1 MESDEHE
8 SAVRAT
14 QARVHGAC
22 GERPSTRRR
31 LWRPAAF
38 VAAIGMLAGVAV
50 AETTQPTARDARG
63 NCVPVG
69 TWLEPGGR
77 RPDAATLT
85 ASLVGSSVVLLG
97 EEHDSAEHH
106 RWQLQMLAALHARK
120 PDLVIGFEMFPRRVQ
135 PALDRWV
142 AGELTEAQF
151 LRDAEWRKVWTYDPQ
166 LYLPLFHFARMN
178 GIPMVALNIEPT
190 LTRAVSE
197 KGFDAVAEAQRD
209 GVSRPA
215 PGPSAYRDALR
226 GAYRAHERKGSGDP
240 AADERAFDRFVDSQL
255 TWDRAMAQ
263 ALEAALRKNPGA
275 LAVGIVGHGH
285 VANGWGVPHQLADL
299 GVKGVKW
306 LLPWDRDDDCGR
318 LVPGYAH
325 AVFGIAA
332 TKEEAQRPRLGVSM
346 DAAVDGVLIA
356 GVVAGSVAE
365 MAGLRSGDLIKEIG
379 GRPARSLD
387 DVRVAVRGAGAGTWL
402 PMRVRRDGAT
412 LDLVAKFP
420 PGAP

>member
-14 QARVHGAC
+14 LARAHGAR
-22 GERPSTRRR
+22 GARPSPRRR

-38 VAAIGMLAGVAV
+38 ITVVGMLVGVAV
-50 AETTQPTARDARG
+50 AETTQPTERAPRG

-77 RPDAATLT
+77 RTDAAMLT
-85 ASLVGSSVVLLG
+85 AALAGSSVVLLG

-151 LRDAEWRKVWTYDPQ
+151 LRETEWRKVWTYDPQ

-178 GIPMVALNIEPT
+178 AIPMVALNIEPT

-215 PGPSAYRDALR
+215 PGQSAYRDALR
-226 GAYRAHERKGSGDP
+226 GAYRAHERKASGDP
-240 AADERAFDRFVDSQL
+240 AADERA
-255 TWDRAMAQ
+255 
-263 ALEAALRKNPGA
+263 
-275 LAVGIVGHGH
+275 
-285 VANGWGVPHQLADL
+285 
-299 GVKGVKW
+299 
-306 LLPWDRDDDCGR
+306 
-318 LVPGYAH
+318 
-325 AVFGIAA
+325 
-332 TKEEAQRPRLGVSM
+332 
-346 DAAVDGVLIA
+346 
-356 GVVAGSVAE
+356 
-365 MAGLRSGDLIKEIG
+365 
-379 GRPARSLD
+379 
-387 DVRVAVRGAGAGTWL
+387 
-402 PMRVRRDGAT
+402 
-412 LDLVAKFP
+412 
-420 PGAP
+420 